1 MIVSGR
7 WVNDWAG
14 AMVGGNGRA
23 VVALSLGLLSA
34 ASAFAASQQDWDG
47 CQSKDP
53 AVAVSACSTIIPD
66 ESETPQNRADAY
78 VYRAAAY
85 LKQGNSERA
94 IADYTEALK
103 LTPRNIVAYVSRA
116 LAEFHKGDKNS
127 AVIDYSIANKLDADA
142 VARIASG
149 NPDVR
154 QIADAASASPPPA
167 SALAEVERS
176 HAAAPPPPPPPPPPP
191 AEKQWNAIASSVWR
205 VHGRVHVAIGYSG
218 TRSTEEDARN
228 SAVQACR
235 DAGGA
240 TCKSTGAWDYGCVY
254 ITTGHTVNRAGWASG
269 NTSEAALQRCR
280 GNGFTC
286 KQPIGGCVE

>member
-1 MIVSGR
+1 MAMFGGR
-7 WVNDWAG
+7 CA
-14 AMVGGNGRA
+14 A
-23 VVALSLGLLSA
+23 VAALSLGLLSGALA
-34 ASAFAASQQDWDG
+34 AGQQDWDG

-53 AVAVSACSTIIPD
+53 AVAVPACSNVIPD
-66 ESETPQNRADAY
+66 TSESPQDRADAY

-94 IADYTEALK
+94 IGDYTEALK

-116 LAEFHKGDKNS
+116 LAEFHNGDKNS

-142 VARIASG
+142 VARIATG
-149 NPDVR
+149 NPEVKE
-154 QIADAASASPPPA
+154 IADEASASPPPA
-167 SALAEVERS
+167 AALAQVERQ
-176 HAAAPPPPPPPPPPP
+176 AAAPPSPPPPPPP

-205 VHGRVHVAIGYSG
+205 VHGRVHVAVGYSG
-218 TRSTEEDARN
+218 MKSTEEDARS

-240 TCKSTGAWDYGCVY
+240 TCKSTGAWNYGCVY
-254 ITTGHTVNRAGWASG
+254 ITTGHTTNRAGWASG
-269 NTSEAALQRCR
+269 DNVEAALRRCR
-280 GNGFTC
+280 ANGFTC

>member
-1 MIVSGR
+1 M
-7 WVNDWAG
+7 
-14 AMVGGNGRA
+14 AMFGGSSKT

-34 ASAFAASQQDWDG
+34 APALAASQLDWDG

-53 AVAVSACSTIIPD
+53 AVAVPACSNIIPD
-66 ESETPQNRADAY
+66 TSESSQNRADAY
-78 VYRAAAY
+78 VYRAGAY

-116 LAEFHKGDKNS
+116 LAEFHNGDKNS

-142 VARIASG
+142 VARIAAG
-149 NPDVR
+149 NPDVK
-154 QIADAASASPPPA
+154 QIADEASASPPPGG
-167 SALAEVERS
+167 ALAEVEKQ
-176 HAAAPPPPPPPPPPP
+176 AAAPSPPPPPPPPPP

-218 TRSTEEDARN
+218 TKSTEEDARS
-228 SAVQACR
+228 SAVQACS
-235 DAGGA
+235 DAGGT
-240 TCKSTGAWDYGCVY
+240 TCKSTGAWNYGCVY
-254 ITTGHTVNRAGWASG
+254 ITTGHTTNRAGWASG
-269 NTSEAALQRCR
+269 DTVDAALRRCR
-280 GNGFTC
+280 SNGFTC